1 MTTVSG
7 RAGSADP
14 LVVVRYFAAARA
26 AAGVATE
33 RVAAATVEDLVR
45 NFGEAHGARMTSVMA
60 VASLL
65 LDGRLAHEPT
75 RSLLDVD
82 CVDVL
87 PPFAGG

>member
-1 MTTVSG
+1 MTTV
-7 RAGSADP
+7 RERPCSADP
-14 LVVVRYFAAARA
+14 WVVVRYFAAARA

-45 NFGEAHGARMTSVMA
+45 NICEAHGARMTSVMA

-65 LDGRLAHEPT
+65 LDGQVAHEPT
-75 RSLLDVD
+75 RSLLGVD
-82 CVDVL
+82 YVDVL

>member
-7 RAGSADP
+7 RAEGADP
-14 LVVVRYFAAARA
+14 SVVVRYFAAARA

-45 NFGEAHGARMTSVMA
+45 TICEAHGARMTSVMA

-65 LDGRLAHEPT
+65 LDGRVAHEPT
-75 RSLLDVD
+75 GSLLGVA